1 METSKKESL
10 TLKPLLPVAALVFAY
25 FLTRLPWIFMV
36 PMQGAP
42 DEFSHFWVFKF
53 MLENMHLPDAAE
65 VAKGGP
71 SAVYGSLPQLG
82 YLPHVAAAK
91 LLSFPFNLND
101 PSRTGRFGSL
111 LIGLP
116 LVFAARY
123 IGRVVF
129 SREKIK
135 AEAVPWLVVF
145 HPQLIL
151 VHAYINNDSTA
162 ITLSGIVLAL
172 LVCTLKNGPK
182 YKITLSLGLCLA
194 FLALT
199 KYSAYALFPAVALAF
214 LLAFFSFK
222 TPIAKALAHLALLGG
237 STALCLPWFLRNLS
251 LYPGDALGTRTMF
264 HTWAVTY
271 HRDLNFHMSF
281 WQVVKEHRWWRSILF
296 SFWGLFGYMDI
307 YMWRWVYWTYFSYML
322 LGLTGSLSLAL
333 RQWKKPLPDRL
344 KQIWAVLSA
353 TLIANLLAMVYASST
368 NLGGGQGRYLFP
380 SEIPIICIMVNGLPS
395 LIDQSNTGIKGITGN
410 TLGIWKKLFLPSL
423 IIFNAACAI
432 GCFFYLLS
440 RYGLTAGR
448 TY

>member
-10 TLKPLLPVAALVFAY
+10 TLTLKANLPVAALIVAY
-25 FLTRLPWIFMV
+25 FITRLPWIFMV

-42 DEFSHFWVFKF
+42 DEFSHFWVFRF
-53 MLENMHLPDAAE
+53 MLENMHLPDASE

-91 LLSFPFNLND
+91 LLSLQD

-123 IGRVVF
+123 IGRIVF
-129 SREKIK
+129 SREKLK

-162 ITLSGIVLAL
+162 ITLSGVVLAL
-172 LVCTLKNGPK
+172 LVYTLKNGPK
-182 YKITLSLGLCLA
+182 LKITLTLGLCLA

-199 KYSAYALFPAVALAF
+199 KYSAYALFPATALAF
-214 LLAFFSFK
+214 LLAFLRFK
-222 TPIAKALAHLALLGG
+222 TPIGKALAHLALLGG

-307 YMWRWVYWTYFSYML
+307 YMWRWVYWTYFSFML
-322 LGLTGSLSLAL
+322 LGLTGSLTLAL
-333 RQWKKPLPDRL
+333 RQWKQPAEDGL
-344 KQIWAVLSA
+344 KQIWAVLAA

-395 LIDQSNTGIKGITGN
+395 LIGQGS
-410 TLGIWKKLFLPSL
+410 TLGTWKKLFLPSL
-423 IIFNAACAI
+423 VIFNAACAI